1 MSTRSL
7 AQTKR
12 RILAKGLAGLLA
24 SWSGAC
30 AGLPDDHAVHDVA
43 QRTAKRV
50 KHLGEAANGILFSVR
65 DDLRSLA
72 PSIARVETGVARDA
86 SRLGDDVQR
95 LTSVP
100 RDEFT
105 ERPAKVRDHA
115 ERAVSSTSTAF
126 ARTGRGIVRALGA
139 VPDVARV
146 RAAIEGAPAILRLDH
161 RPMAEPSDPE
171 RQTSLERAPRP
182 RSWPERLLRR
192 MGLLF

>member
-1 MSTRSL
+1 MSTRSNEQ
-7 AQTKR
+7 AKR
-12 RILAKGLAGLLA
+12 RTHEMRLAALLA
-24 SWSGAC
+24 LTPCAC
-30 AGLPDDHAVHDVA
+30 TGLPDDHAAHDVA
-43 QRTAKRV
+43 QRTATRV
-50 KHLGEAANGILFSVR
+50 QRLGEAANGILASVG

-72 PSIARVETGVARDA
+72 PSIARVESGVARDA

-95 LTSVP
+95 LAAVP

-105 ERPAKVRDHA
+105 ERPARVRDHA
-115 ERAVSSTSTAF
+115 ERAVTSTGSALT
-126 ARTGRGIVRALGA
+126 RTGRGIVRALGA

-146 RAAIEGAPAILRLDH
+146 KTAIEGAPAILHLDH

-171 RQTSLERAPRP
+171 RQTSLERAPRR